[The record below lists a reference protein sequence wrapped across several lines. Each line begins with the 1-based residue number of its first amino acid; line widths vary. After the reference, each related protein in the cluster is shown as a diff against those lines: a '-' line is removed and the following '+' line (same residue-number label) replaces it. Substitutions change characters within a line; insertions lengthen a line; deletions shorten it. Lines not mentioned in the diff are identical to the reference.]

1 MGISVLKV
9 TCGGAVEDNRDRE
22 LVEFVILMDMDIE
35 NYSNSPPTFNSITG
49 QSWIDVTLTRGDID
63 VLLGILLQNLPQIKR
78 IFILLR
84 PKKGVLP
91 AERKKI
97 ILQKKLFHRLLEENP
112 SAAEKV
118 IAVHGDITQPNL
130 GMSDEDLTKV
140 TEEVT
145 IVFHIAA
152 VVSFTKPLRY
162 MANQNSVCVKH
173 VIEFARKLKK
183 LEKIRNDAFE

>member
-1 MGISVLKV
+1 MS
-9 TCGGAVEDNRDRE
+9 VEDKKKEYKR
-22 LVEFVILMDMDIE
+22 VSEFYDEKSLFV
-35 NYSNSPPTFNSITG
+35 TG
-49 QSWIDVTLTRGDID
+49 VSGFLGS

-152 VVSFTKPLRY
+152 VVSFTKPLR
-162 MANQNSVCVKH
+162 
-173 VIEFARKLKK
+173 
-183 LEKIRNDAFE
+183 